1 MARGAGIATEGTGS
15 SGPFARMMGRG
26 AAGGGVQAVLDDRG
40 AEAPAGCC
48 ANCRG
53 TFACKGGYEFIGT
66 LGGDERKTGWLMIG
80 GPPKVGGHPEGPQPA
95 PQRPGTTANQ
105 VTAHN
110 APVRSAS
117 LRMIGTPFRAA
128 MPKKCGSG
136 RRAHEDIDLVGLPF
150 GARYKNAGDCRGA
163 NKQGPTLDVVRVA
176 FLSASGP
183 DHSRRPRVGKEQI
196 HDKHVFCT
204 TYNRWLQI
212 TK

>member
-26 AAGGGVQAVLDDRG
+26 AAGCGAQAVLDDRG

-53 TFACKGGYEFIGT
+53 TFVCKGGYEFIGT

-105 VTAHN
+105 VRAHN

-117 LRMIGTPFRAA
+117 LRMMELLFDAPCRRSVGRAGAPTGTLISLA
-128 MPKKCGSG
+128 
-136 RRAHEDIDLVGLPF
+136 
-150 GARYKNAGDCRGA
+150 CRLA
-163 NKQGPTLDVVRVA
+163 PATKMRVIA
-176 FLSASGP
+176 EG
-183 DHSRRPRVGKEQI
+183 Q
-196 HDKHVFCT
+196 
-204 TYNRWLQI
+204 
-212 TK
+212 